1 MLPAAFTDLELQ
13 PQAAG
18 AMTILR
24 LLAASS
30 PNWPE
35 VALVVARDPALSL
48 ALLIAQPLASDELSD
63 GLNSVLRR
71 RLERLGADLLRAWLL
86 GLGNANPPVFISAP
100 AQIGVQ

>member
-1 MLPAAFTDLELQ
+1 MFPAAFTDLELQ

-48 ALLIAQPLASDELSD
+48 ALLIAQPVAADELSD

-71 RLERLGADLLRAWLL
+71 RLERLG
-86 GLGNANPPVFISAP
+86 P
-100 AQIGVQ
+100 AF